1 MTKGDLTLG
10 GKYTAQYTN
19 NVLQNFA
26 LETYTILLTNVTT
39 INSVFKNMEN

>member
-26 LETYTILLTNVTT
+26 LETYTILLTNVTP
-39 INSVFKNMEN
+39 INLIKRNY